1 MFCFSNTLKHMAT
14 KLIIDG
20 GAPLNGTIAIDSS
33 KNALLPI
40 IAATILTRGL
50 TVLKNVPKISDI
62 ENLLHI
68 LVSLGIRVKWQ
79 DGDLYIDTSEI
90 ADSRLQTAG
99 EVSPTVAG
107 KIRGSIF
114 VLGAILGRFKTATV
128 PYPGGCAI
136 GSRPIDLHL
145 QGLRDLGVRVV
156 ERNGLIVCK
165 KPNRSLLSATCYL
178 DFPSVGATENLILT
192 SVLGKT
198 RTRIYNAA
206 REPEVVDLCNFLNA
220 CGAMICGHGTSTITI
235 TGVAA
240 LHGTTYTAIP
250 DRINTASYLIA
261 AATCGGEVTLTNTVA
276 EHNANLINKLV
287 KAGSNIKIDGDK
299 ITITHHTLGL
309 PRYARNDRRTPS
321 LRAVA
326 KQSQISIHT
335 SPYPGFP
342 TDIQS
347 QLAVFLAT
355 RRGTSTIT
363 ENLFENRFKYVP
375 ELQKLGS
382 KICVKDKSVI
392 ITGVKKLNAS
402 SDERLPLA
410 LTASDLRGGVAL
422 VIAALA
428 AKGTSIIHN
437 AEYIY
442 RGHAAIERDLVAL
455 GANIIR
461 VDM

>member
-1 MFCFSNTLKHMAT
+1 MAT

-40 IAATILTRGL
+40 IAATILTRGI

-62 ENLLHI
+62 DNLLHI
-68 LVSLGIRVKWQ
+68 LISLGIKVKWQ
-79 DGDLYIDTSEI
+79 DGDLQINSEQLTSNNTMVNPAVDLRCESSQSGM
-90 ADSRLQTAG
+90 AAAVR
-99 EVSPTVAG
+99 

-114 VLGAILGRFKTATV
+114 VLGAILGRFKTATI

-145 QGLRDLGVRVV
+145 QGLRDLGVKVI
-156 ERNGLIVCK
+156 EKNGVITCT
-165 KPNRSLLSATCYL
+165 KPLRLRSLNQVVYL
-178 DFPSVGATENLILT
+178 DFPSVGATENLILA
-192 SVLGKT
+192 SVLGKS
-198 RTRIYNAA
+198 RIRIYNAA

-220 CGAMICGHGTSTITI
+220 CGAMICGHGTSVITI
-235 TGVAA
+235 AGVPA
-240 LHGTTYTAIP
+240 LQGTTYTAIP

-261 AATCGGEVTLTNTVA
+261 CAVCGGDVILTNTIP
-276 EHNANLINKLV
+276 EHNANLINKLA
-287 KAGSNIKIDGDK
+287 KSGCLITMDSDK
-299 ITITHHTLGL
+299 INIH
-309 PRYARNDRRTPS
+309 TPS
-321 LRAVA
+321 PRPKALTT
-326 KQSQISIHT
+326 IHT
-335 SPYPGFP
+335 APYPGFP

-347 QLAVFLAT
+347 QLAVLQAISK
-355 RRGTSTIT
+355 GTTTIT

-375 ELQKLGS
+375 ELQKLGA
-382 KICVKDKSVI
+382 KICIKDKSAI
-392 ITGVKKLNAS
+392 ITGVKQLNAS
-402 SDERLPLA
+402 SDEKQPLV

-428 AKGTSIIHN
+428 ATGTSIIHN

-461 VDM
+461 VDD